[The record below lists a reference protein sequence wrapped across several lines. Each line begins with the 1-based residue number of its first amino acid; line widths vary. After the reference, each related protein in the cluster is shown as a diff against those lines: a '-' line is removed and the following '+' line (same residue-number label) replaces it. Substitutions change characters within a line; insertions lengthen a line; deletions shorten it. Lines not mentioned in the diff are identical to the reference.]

1 MYEKAFEAMW
11 YIMNLAK
18 ISEVFYVILI
28 TKVSAN
34 ICDFVF

>member
-18 ISEVFYVILI
+18 ISEVFDVIHNYQ
-28 TKVSAN
+28 S
-34 ICDFVF
+34 